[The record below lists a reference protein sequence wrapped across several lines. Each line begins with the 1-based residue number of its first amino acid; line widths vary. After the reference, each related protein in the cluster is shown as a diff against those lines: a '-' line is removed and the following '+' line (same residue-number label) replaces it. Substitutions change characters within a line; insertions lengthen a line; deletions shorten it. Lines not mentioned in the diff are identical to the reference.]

1 MGSIIFGGG
10 IAPSGE
16 VPSPQHDNIDRGA
29 AGREG
34 NGGRA

>member
-1 MGSIIFGGG
+1 MGSIIFGG
-10 IAPSGE
+10 E
-16 VPSPQHDNIDRGA
+16 VPLPQHDNIDRGT

>member
-16 VPSPQHDNIDRGA
+16 VPLPQHDNIDRGVA
-29 AGREG
+29 DREG